1 MKLPNGYVGTTC
13 TPKVLS
19 DLGSLK
25 LRTTLKTKLKDGS
38 QEVDILRWMSRTALE
53 LIGQSGMGYSFD
65 KLAEEDASHP
75 YSESMKKFRFV
86 VNSLVQDMSWLFS
99 SILTGG
105 PFGFFSTQYVFP
117 LAAKFHLPRVKRF
130 IVEHIPWKRIQEIK
144 DSVDVMHNTSLE
156 IIQTKKDAL
165 NNTNLDAAKEM
176 LEKKDIISILSKPL

>member
-86 VNSLVQDMSWLFS
+86 VNYLVQDMS
-99 SILTGG
+99 
-105 PFGFFSTQYVFP
+105 
-117 LAAKFHLPRVKRF
+117 
-130 IVEHIPWKRIQEIK
+130 
-144 DSVDVMHNTSLE
+144 
-156 IIQTKKDAL
+156 
-165 NNTNLDAAKEM
+165 
-176 LEKKDIISILSKPL
+176 